1 MTCLPERVEQFALG
15 FNVPDAMGGFAV
27 ALRATFAAE
36 GIGGGLWAE
45 WSTLPDGDWHDYRT
59 YRHDAGGTALLHYTT
74 GCDVNRFVA
83 DLPGS
88 NILYYHNITPSFYF
102 AGIDPAAQA
111 ETARGRA
118 ELATIAP
125 RFAACWTHSAYSA
138 AELRAA
144 GARSV
149 RVVPLLRD
157 AAQLELP
164 SDPAWAARLAG
175 YRGSTILS
183 VSRLAPNKGD
193 EDLLAALAQL
203 RGRGI
208 SVRLIRTGDGPD
220 AWRDELRARAAG
232 LGVAA
237 DLHLTGPL
245 PQAALNACWRA
256 ADVYACTSEHE
267 GFGMPL
273 CEALHFGVPVVALDR
288 AAVAET
294 LAESGILLRDGD
306 AATLAAALHAAAT
319 DAALRAAVIARQQ
332 QAGAPYRTAAVRTAL
347 RAALADLLPL

>member
-1 MTCLPERVEQFALG
+1 MTRLPQRVEQFALG
-15 FNVPDAMGGFAV
+15 FNVPDAMGEFAV
-27 ALRATFAAE
+27 ALRAALAAE

-45 WSTLPDGDWHDYRT
+45 WSSLPAGDWHDYRT
-59 YRHDAGGTALLHYTT
+59 YRHAAGAIALLHYTT

-88 NILYYHNITPSFYF
+88 SILYYHNITPSYYF
-102 AGIDPAAQA
+102 AGIDPVAQA

-118 ELATIAP
+118 ELAAIVP

-138 AELRAA
+138 AELHEA
-144 GARSV
+144 GARAV

-157 AAQLELP
+157 TTHLDLP
-164 SDPAWAARLAG
+164 PDPAWAARLAG
-175 YRGSTILS
+175 YRGITILS

-193 EDLLAALAQL
+193 EDLLAALAHL
-203 RGRGI
+203 RRRGI
-208 SVRLIRTGDGPD
+208 SARLIRTGDGPD
-220 AWRDELRARAAG
+220 AWRNELRARAAG
-232 LGVAA
+232 LGIGA
-237 DLHLTGPL
+237 DLQLTGPL

-273 CEALHFGVPVVALDR
+273 REAMHFGVPVVALDR

-294 LAESGILLRDGD
+294 LAGSGILLRDSD
-306 AATLAAALHAAAT
+306 ASTLAAALHAAAT
-319 DAALRAAVIARQQ
+319 DAALRPAVIDRQQ
-332 QAGAPYRTAAVRTAL
+332 QAAAPYQPAAVRAVL
-347 RAALADLLPL
+347 HAALAELPSL